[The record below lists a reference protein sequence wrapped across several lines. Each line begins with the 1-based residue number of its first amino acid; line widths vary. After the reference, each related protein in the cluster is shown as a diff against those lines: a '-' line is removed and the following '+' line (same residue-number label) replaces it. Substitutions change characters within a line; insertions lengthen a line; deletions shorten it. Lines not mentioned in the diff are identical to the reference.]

1 MMVISKNINRL
12 LRYRSLLL
20 KMQDLG
26 FETIYSYNLGKEAG
40 VSPEQVRKD
49 FSQFGLKGKK
59 KGGYNVIELLFTI
72 NNIFRKDELQ
82 NVILVGMGNIGHSL
96 LKYRGF
102 KDRMIQIV
110 ATFDIDPSKYRKN
123 CNIPC
128 YPMEEL
134 GEVVAELGVKTAIV
148 AVPERAV
155 KEVCDQLVNAGILGI
170 LSFAPT
176 IIKVPPHVTINNIS
190 ISHELESLIYQT
202 LHCKKGLA

>member
-1 MMVISKNINRL
+1 MVIKKNVNRL

-26 FETIYSYNLGKEAG
+26 FETVYSYNLGKEAG

-49 FSQFGLKGKK
+49 FSQFGIKGKK

-102 KDRMIQIV
+102 KQRMIQIV
-110 ATFDIDPSKYRKN
+110 ASFDIDPSKYRKN
-123 CNIPC
+123 CLVSC
-128 YPMEEL
+128 YPMEDL
-134 GEVVAELGVKTAIV
+134 KSVVSDLDVKTAIV
-148 AVPERAV
+148 AVPDSAV
-155 KEVCDQLVNAGILGI
+155 QEVCDQLIAAGVLGI

-176 IIKVPPHVTINNIS
+176 TIMVPPHITINNIS

-202 LHCKKGLA
+202 LHVKGD

>member
-1 MMVISKNINRL
+1 MMVISKNISRL

-26 FETIYSYNLGKEAG
+26 FETVYSYNLGKEAG

-49 FSQFGLKGKK
+49 FSQFGIKGKK

-72 NNIFRKDELQ
+72 NNIFRKDEMQ

-102 KDRMIQIV
+102 KVRMIQIV

-123 CNIPC
+123 CPIHC

-134 GEVVAELGVKTAIV
+134 GEIVAELGVKTAIV

-155 KEVCDQLVNAGILGI
+155 KEVCDQLIAAGILGI

-176 IIKVPPHVTINNIS
+176 IIKVPPHITINNIS

-202 LHCKKGLA
+202 LHVKGD

>member
-1 MMVISKNINRL
+1 MVISKNVNRL

-26 FETIYSYNLGKEAG
+26 FETVYSYNLGKEAG

-49 FSQFGLKGKK
+49 FSQFGIKGKK

-72 NNIFRKDELQ
+72 NNIFRKDVLQ
-82 NVILVGMGNIGHSL
+82 NVILVGLGNIGKAML
-96 LKYRGF
+96 QYRGF
-102 KDRMIQIV
+102 KHRMIQIV

-123 CNIPC
+123 CPVPC
-128 YPMEEL
+128 YPMEDLKNVVLEL
-134 GEVVAELGVKTAIV
+134 NVKTAIV

-155 KEVCDQLVNAGILGI
+155 QEVCDQLVAAGILGI
-170 LSFAPT
+170 LIFAPT
-176 IIKVPPHVTINNIS
+176 IIKAPPHITINNIS

-202 LHCKKGLA
+202 LHVKGD

>member
-1 MMVISKNINRL
+1 MVIRKNVNRL

-26 FETIYSYNLGKEAG
+26 FETVYSYNLGKEAG

-49 FSQFGLKGKK
+49 FSQFGIKGKK

-82 NVILVGMGNIGHSL
+82 DVILVGMGNIGHSL

-102 KDRMIQIV
+102 KQRMIQIV
-110 ATFDIDPSKYRKN
+110 ASFDIDPSKYRKN
-123 CNIPC
+123 CPVPC
-128 YPMEEL
+128 YPMEDL
-134 GEVVAELGVKTAIV
+134 KSVVSDLDVKTAIV
-148 AVPERAV
+148 AVPDRAV
-155 KEVCDQLVNAGILGI
+155 QEVCDQLIAAGILGI

-176 IIKVPPHVTINNIS
+176 TIRVPPNITINNIS

-202 LHCKKGLA
+202 LHVKED

>member
-1 MMVISKNINRL
+1 MVISKNVNRL

-26 FETIYSYNLGKEAG
+26 FETVYSYNLGKEAG

-49 FSQFGLKGKK
+49 FSQFGIKGKK

-82 NVILVGMGNIGHSL
+82 NVILVGMGNIGLSL

-102 KDRMIQIV
+102 KQRMIQIV
-110 ATFDIDPSKYRKN
+110 ASFDIDPSKYRKN
-123 CNIPC
+123 CPVQC
-128 YPMEEL
+128 YPMEDL
-134 GEVVAELGVKTAIV
+134 KSVVSDLDVKTAIV
-148 AVPERAV
+148 AVPDSAV
-155 KEVCDQLVNAGILGI
+155 QEVCDRLIAAGILGI

-176 IIKVPPHVTINNIS
+176 TIKVPPHITINNIS

-202 LHCKKGLA
+202 LHVKED

>member
-1 MMVISKNINRL
+1 MVIKKNVNRL

-26 FETIYSYNLGKEAG
+26 FETVYSYNLGKEAG

-49 FSQFGLKGKK
+49 FSQFGIKGKK

-102 KDRMIQIV
+102 KQRMIQIV
-110 ATFDIDPSKYRKN
+110 ASFDIDPSKYRKN
-123 CNIPC
+123 CMVPC
-128 YPMEEL
+128 YPMEDL
-134 GEVVAELGVKTAIV
+134 KSVVSDLDVKTAIV
-148 AVPERAV
+148 AVPDSAV
-155 KEVCDQLVNAGILGI
+155 QEVCDQLIAAGVLGI

-176 IIKVPPHVTINNIS
+176 TIMVPPHITINNIS

-202 LHCKKGLA
+202 LHVKGD

>member
-1 MMVISKNINRL
+1 MVIRKNVNRL

-26 FETIYSYNLGKEAG
+26 FETVYSYNLGKEAG

-49 FSQFGLKGKK
+49 FSQFGIKGKK

-102 KDRMIQIV
+102 KQRMIQIV
-110 ATFDIDPSKYRKN
+110 ASFDIDPSKYRKN
-123 CNIPC
+123 CMVPC
-128 YPMEEL
+128 YPMEDL
-134 GEVVAELGVKTAIV
+134 KSVVSDLDVKTAIV
-148 AVPERAV
+148 AVPDSAV
-155 KEVCDQLVNAGILGI
+155 QEVCDQLIAAGVLGI

-176 IIKVPPHVTINNIS
+176 TIMVPPHITINNIS

-202 LHCKKGLA
+202 LHVKGD

>member
-1 MMVISKNINRL
+1 MVISKNVNRL

-26 FETIYSYNLGKEAG
+26 FETVYSYNLGKEAG

-49 FSQFGLKGKK
+49 FSQFGIKGKK
-59 KGGYNVIELLFTI
+59 KGGYNIIELLFTI

-82 NVILVGMGNIGHSL
+82 HVILVGLGNIGNAML
-96 LKYRGF
+96 QYRGF
-102 KDRMIQIV
+102 EQRMIQIV
-110 ATFDIDPSKYRKN
+110 AAFDIDPSKTRKK
-123 CNIPC
+123 CRVSC
-128 YPMEEL
+128 YPMEDL
-134 GEVVAELGVKTAIV
+134 ARVVHEKNVKTAIV

-155 KEVCDQLVNAGILGI
+155 QEVCDQLIAAGILGI

-176 IIKVPPHVTINNIS
+176 VIKAPPGITINNIS

-202 LHCKKGLA
+202 LHVQGD

>member
-1 MMVISKNINRL
+1 MVINKNVSRL

-26 FETIYSYNLGKEAG
+26 FETVYSYNLGKEAG

-49 FSQFGLKGKK
+49 FSQFGIKGKK

-82 NVILVGMGNIGHSL
+82 HVILVGLGNIGNAIL
-96 LKYRGF
+96 QYRGF
-102 KDRMIQIV
+102 KHRMIQIV
-110 ATFDIDPSKYRKN
+110 AAFDIDPSKYRKK
-123 CNIPC
+123 CPAPC

-134 GEVVAELGVKTAIV
+134 ETVIAEKNIKTAIV

-155 KEVCDQLVNAGILGI
+155 QEVCDHLIAAGIVGI

-176 IIKVPPHVTINNIS
+176 TIKAPPHITINNIS
-190 ISHELESLIYQT
+190 ISLELESLIYQT
-202 LHCKKGLA
+202 YHMKED

>member
-1 MMVISKNINRL
+1 MMVIRKNINRL
-12 LRYRSLLL
+12 LRYRSLLV

-26 FETIYSYNLGKEAG
+26 FETVYSYNLGKEAG

-134 GEVVAELGVKTAIV
+134 GEMVAELGVKTAIV

-170 LSFAPT
+170 LSFAPN

-202 LHCKKGLA
+202 LHVKRD

>member
-1 MMVISKNINRL
+1 MVISKNVNRL

-26 FETIYSYNLGKEAG
+26 FETVYSYNLGKEAG

-49 FSQFGLKGKK
+49 FSQFGIKGKK

-102 KDRMIQIV
+102 KERMIQIV

-123 CNIPC
+123 CPVPC
-128 YPMEEL
+128 YSMEEC
-134 GEVVAELGVKTAIV
+134 GKVISELDVKTAIV
-148 AVPERAV
+148 AVPDSAV
-155 KEVCDQLVNAGILGI
+155 QEVCDQLIAVGILGI

-176 IIKVPPHVTINNIS
+176 TIKVPPHITINNIS

-202 LHCKKGLA
+202 LHVKED

>member
-1 MMVISKNINRL
+1 MVISKNVNRL
-12 LRYRSLLL
+12 LGYRSLLV

-26 FETIYSYNLGKEAG
+26 FETVYSYNLGKEAG

-49 FSQFGLKGKK
+49 FSQFGIKGKK

-102 KDRMIQIV
+102 KDLMIQIV

-123 CNIPC
+123 CLIPC

-134 GEVVAELGVKTAIV
+134 SKVVAELGVKTAIV
-148 AVPERAV
+148 AVSEQAV
-155 KEVCDQLVNAGILGI
+155 QEVCDQLIASGILGI
-170 LSFAPT
+170 LSFAST
-176 IIKVPPHVTINNIS
+176 NIKAPPNITINNIS

-202 LHCKKGLA
+202 LHVKGD

>member
-1 MMVISKNINRL
+1 

-26 FETIYSYNLGKEAG
+26 FETVYSYNLGKEAG

-49 FSQFGLKGKK
+49 FSQFGIKGKK
-59 KGGYNVIELLFTI
+59 KGGYNIIELLFTI

-82 NVILVGMGNIGHSL
+82 NVILVGLGNIGKAVL
-96 LKYRGF
+96 QYRGF
-102 KDRMIQIV
+102 KHRMIQIV

-123 CNIPC
+123 CPVPC
-128 YPMEEL
+128 YPMEDLKNVVLEL
-134 GEVVAELGVKTAIV
+134 NVKTAIV

-155 KEVCDQLVNAGILGI
+155 QEVCDQLVAAGILGI
-170 LSFAPT
+170 LIFAPT
-176 IIKVPPHVTINNIS
+176 IIKAPSHITINNIS

-202 LHCKKGLA
+202 LHVKGD

>member
-1 MMVISKNINRL
+1 MMVISKNVNRL

-26 FETIYSYNLGKEAG
+26 FETVYSYNLGKEAG

-49 FSQFGLKGKK
+49 FSQFGIKGKK

-72 NNIFRKDELQ
+72 NNIFRKDQLQ
-82 NVILVGMGNIGHSL
+82 NVILVGIGNIGKAML
-96 LKYRGF
+96 QYRGF
-102 KDRMIQIV
+102 KHNMIQIV

-123 CNIPC
+123 CPVPC

-134 GEVVAELGVKTAIV
+134 EKVVTELDVKTAIV
-148 AVPERAV
+148 TVSERAV
-155 KEVCDQLVNAGILGI
+155 QEVCDQLIDAGIMGI
-170 LSFAPT
+170 LIFAPT
-176 IIKVPPHVTINNIS
+176 IIKAPPHITISNIS

-202 LHCKKGLA
+202 FHVKGD

>member
-1 MMVISKNINRL
+1 
-12 LRYRSLLL
+12 
-20 KMQDLG
+20 MQDLG

-49 FSQFGLKGKK
+49 FSQFGIKGKK

-72 NNIFRKDELQ
+72 NNIFRKDEMQ
-82 NVILVGMGNIGHSL
+82 NVILVGTGNIGNAVL
-96 LKYRGF
+96 QYRGF

-123 CNIPC
+123 CLIPC

-134 GEVVAELGVKTAIV
+134 GKVVAELGVKTAIV

-155 KEVCDQLVNAGILGI
+155 KEVCDQLVDAGILGI
-170 LSFAPT
+170 LSFSPT
-176 IIKVPPHVTINNIS
+176 IFKAPPHITINNIS

-202 LHCKKGLA
+202 QHVKED

>member
-1 MMVISKNINRL
+1 MAINKNVSRL

-49 FSQFGLKGKK
+49 FSQFGIKGKK

-82 NVILVGMGNIGHSL
+82 NVILVGQGNIGNAML
-96 LKYRGF
+96 QYRGF
-102 KDRMIQIV
+102 KNRMIKIV
-110 ATFDIDPSKYRKN
+110 ASFDIDPSKYRKK
-123 CNIPC
+123 CPVPC

-134 GEVVAELGVKTAIV
+134 GSVVADLGVKTAIV
-148 AVPERAV
+148 AVPDRAV
-155 KEVCDQLVNAGILGI
+155 QEVCNQLIEVGILGI

-176 IIKVPPHVTINNIS
+176 IIKAPPHITINNIS
-190 ISHELESLIYQT
+190 ISHELELLIYQT
-202 LHCKKGLA
+202 QHVKGD

>member
-1 MMVISKNINRL
+1 
-12 LRYRSLLL
+12 
-20 KMQDLG
+20 MQDLG
-26 FETIYSYNLGKEAG
+26 FETVYSYNLGKEAG

-49 FSQFGLKGKK
+49 FSQFGIKGKK

-102 KDRMIQIV
+102 KQRMIQIV
-110 ATFDIDPSKYRKN
+110 ASFDIDPSKYRKN
-123 CNIPC
+123 CMVPC
-128 YPMEEL
+128 YPMEDL
-134 GEVVAELGVKTAIV
+134 KSVVSDLDVKTAIV
-148 AVPERAV
+148 AVPDSAV
-155 KEVCDQLVNAGILGI
+155 QEVCDQLIAAGVLGI

-176 IIKVPPHVTINNIS
+176 TIMVPPHITINNIS

-202 LHCKKGLA
+202 LHVKGD

>member
-1 MMVISKNINRL
+1 MVISKNVHRL

-26 FETIYSYNLGKEAG
+26 FETIYSYNIGKEAG

-49 FSQFGLKGKK
+49 FSQFGIKGKR

-72 NNIFRKDELQ
+72 NSIFRKDEMQ
-82 NVILVGMGNIGHSL
+82 NVILVGTGNIGNAVL
-96 LKYRGF
+96 QYRGF
-102 KDRMIQIV
+102 KERMIKIV

-123 CNIPC
+123 CPTPC
-128 YPMEEL
+128 YPMEDL
-134 GEVVAELGVKTAIV
+134 HEVVAELGVKTAIV

-155 KEVCDQLVNAGILGI
+155 KEVCDQLVDAGILGI

-176 IIKVPPHVTINNIS
+176 IFKAPSHITVNNIS

-202 LHCKKGLA
+202 LHVKGD

>member
-1 MMVISKNINRL
+1 MVINKNINRL

-26 FETIYSYNLGKEAG
+26 FETVYSYNLGKESG

-49 FSQFGLKGKK
+49 FSQFGIKGKK

-72 NNIFRKDELQ
+72 NNIFRKDQLQ

-102 KDRMIQIV
+102 KDRMIKIV
-110 ATFDIDPSKYRKN
+110 ASFDIDPSKYRKN
-123 CNIPC
+123 CTVPC

-134 GEVVAELGVKTAIV
+134 EKVVTELDAKTAIV

-155 KEVCDQLVNAGILGI
+155 QEVCDQLIASGIMGILI
-170 LSFAPT
+170 FAPT
-176 IIKVPPHVTINNIS
+176 IIKAPPHITINNIS

-202 LHCKKGLA
+202 LHVKGD

>member
-1 MMVISKNINRL
+1 MVIRKNVNRL

-26 FETIYSYNLGKEAG
+26 FETVYSYNLGKEAG

-49 FSQFGLKGKK
+49 FSQFGIKGKK

-102 KDRMIQIV
+102 KQRMIQIV
-110 ATFDIDPSKYRKN
+110 ASFDIDPSKYRKN
-123 CNIPC
+123 CLVSC
-128 YPMEEL
+128 YPMEDL
-134 GEVVAELGVKTAIV
+134 KSVVSDLDVKTAIV
-148 AVPERAV
+148 AVPDSAV
-155 KEVCDQLVNAGILGI
+155 QEVCDQLIAAGVLGI

-176 IIKVPPHVTINNIS
+176 TIMVPPHITINNIS

-202 LHCKKGLA
+202 LHVKGD